1 MQPRITFWPG
11 STRSEDDGII
21 SEINYCD
28 TLTMSLTHTIH
39 SSDNLLCLL
48 ALKSLGTG
56 MSGYLVVV
64 QFDQIIRTYSLRKV
78 SRQGSRVCQFPC
90 PRLSR
95 NRQGKARL
103 CPWPVEPE
111 FRHLGTSDLR
121 RKISS
126 QASKSSEWDGKNRS
140 LQTGHWPAGRPGQ
153 V

>member
-1 MQPRITFWPG
+1 MELFQR
-11 STRSEDDGII
+11 
-21 SEINYCD
+21 
-28 TLTMSLTHTIH
+28 LTTVIHSQCHSLTQSTAQTICFV
-39 SSDNLLCLL
+39 SL
-48 ALKSLGTG
+48 ALKSLGAG

-78 SRQGSRVCQFPC
+78 SRQGSRVCQFPG

-95 NRQGKARL
+95 NRQEKARL

-126 QASKSSEWDGKNRS
+126 QASESSELDGKNQS
-140 LQTGHWPAGRPGQ
+140 LQTGHWPAGRPGR